1 MNDHRLDHINNNSPQ
16 FKDED
21 CIGLFCDKEG
31 TIFLKIAYLNKIG
44 RFCKYH
50 SDDLISL
57 GLATY
62 LEDVGGTHGVGTT
75 EHEYKKKG
83 ENDE

>member
-1 MNDHRLDHINNNSPQ
+1 M
-16 FKDED
+16 
-21 CIGLFCDKEG
+21 
-31 TIFLKIAYLNKIG
+31 NKIG

-62 LEDVGGTHGVGTT
+62 LEGVRGTRGIGIT
-75 EHEYKKKG
+75 EDKPQNKG

>member
-1 MNDHRLDHINNNSPQ
+1 MSDHQLDSINNNSHQ
-16 FKDED
+16 FKDKD
-21 CIGLFCDKEG
+21 CKARFCDKEG
-31 TIFLKIAYLNKIG
+31 TISLRIVYLNKIG

-62 LEDVGGTHGVGTT
+62 LEDVSVTQGIRTT
-75 EHEYKKKG
+75 EHESQKKG